1 MLDQNDSASSAPDTN
16 LPMEF
21 RFEDQTIRTIFP
33 DGEPRFVAT
42 DVCEVLDI
50 QNPSQALDRLDAD
63 EKGVCSIVT
72 PGGQQT
78 LLVVN
83 EFGLYSLILGS
94 RKPEARR
101 FKRWVTHEVLPAIRK
116 TGHYDR
122 GQSFETPRIDA
133 RQETAD
139 AALLACALMAI
150 AAQWFNN
157 LRLASKRNA
166 GIVALDED
174 DEAVQELA
182 GLVLHGQQLA
192 SRLLRNAH

>member
-42 DVCEVLDI
+42 DVCEVLGI
-50 QNPSQALDRLDAD
+50 KNPRDAIEPLDDD
-63 EKGVCSIVT
+63 EKGVAKIDT
-72 PGGQQT
+72 LGGPQEMN
-78 LLVVN
+78 VVN
-83 EFGLYSLILGS
+83 EFGLYRLILRS
-94 RKPEARR
+94 NKPKAKS
-101 FKRWVTHEVLPAIRK
+101 FQRWVIHEVLPAIRK
-116 TGHYDR
+116 TGRYDR
-122 GQSFETPRIDA
+122 GPSFETPRIHA

-166 GIVALDED
+166 GIVTLDED